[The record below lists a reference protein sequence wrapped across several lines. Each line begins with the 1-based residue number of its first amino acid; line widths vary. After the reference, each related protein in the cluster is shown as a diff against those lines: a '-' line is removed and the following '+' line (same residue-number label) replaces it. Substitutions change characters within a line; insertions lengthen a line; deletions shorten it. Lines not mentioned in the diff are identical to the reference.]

1 MRAPRRCRR
10 RRVILTTARLMLR
23 PFEMSDV
30 VAYAAIRA
38 KPEVAAMLPGGP
50 ETAARAAD
58 DAMRLVSAW
67 AGVRPG
73 EAPWAVEARQDGRLL
88 GHLGL
93 RPLPELGGETE
104 LLYMLDSRVWGR
116 GLATEGGA
124 AALRAAFGALGL
136 RRVIALA
143 RPENAASIAV
153 MRKLGMRF
161 EGDLRVFGVQAV
173 RYGVHAPYPPGL
185 EGGGA

>member
-1 MRAPRRCRR
+1 
-10 RRVILTTARLMLR
+10 VIVSTARLVLR
-23 PFEMSDV
+23 PFAVSDV
-30 VAYAAIRA
+30 AAYAAIRA
-38 KPEVAAMLPGGP
+38 KPAVVAMLPGGP
-50 ETAARAAD
+50 EAASRAAADAAR
-58 DAMRLVSAW
+58 LVPAW
-67 AGVRPG
+67 AGAPPG
-73 EAPWAVEARQDGRLL
+73 AAPWAVEERGSGRLL

-104 LLYMLDSRVWGR
+104 LLYMLDSAAWGR

-124 AALRAAFGALGL
+124 AALRAAFGPLGL

-161 EGDLRVFGVQAV
+161 EDELRVFGVQAV
-173 RYGVHAPYPPGL
+173 RYAAHGPPP
-185 EGGGA
+185 EGGACTTC